1 MRRRPLM
8 RREPGWAAMRE
19 GDGVASNTEH
29 NRYGW
34 MGRTHVMQHHAKPLD
49 EAQTGSSG
57 PVDRLDL
64 NPNE

>member
-1 MRRRPLM
+1 
-8 RREPGWAAMRE
+8 MRE

-49 EAQTGSSG
+49 EPKTGSSG